1 VGMDDEEEK
10 SQHMIKILQTS
21 QMDVQM
27 AAG

>member
-1 VGMDDEEEK
+1 MGMGDEEEK